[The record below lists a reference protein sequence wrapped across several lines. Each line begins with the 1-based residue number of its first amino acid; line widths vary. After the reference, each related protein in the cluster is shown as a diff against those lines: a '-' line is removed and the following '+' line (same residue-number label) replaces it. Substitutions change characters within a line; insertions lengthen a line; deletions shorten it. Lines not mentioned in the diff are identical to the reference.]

1 MRHRIVSTTAALIAM
16 SALPAAAQDLMM
28 GGINQ
33 SWTSTQLLL
42 NSEKKAW
49 AAPECVD
56 ERKWSTDCKASR
68 PQPNRR
74 APQPTKPDDAA
85 RARPSV
91 AAADPASLSF
101 RPSPERRKRNL
112 AQFVAKTRA
121 TDPRGAAEL
130 EKFVADD
137 LIGVVGTRI
146 APFGLRTDNVAD
158 AMALYVMEAWEFIND
173 RQTPTTRARAMAV
186 RGQIARSILAMPAIA
201 EASDAAKQ
209 ETADAL
215 LVQAA
220 MVANGAAIVQRD
232 GDRKQIEAWRAA
244 VYQGSKATLGFDL
257 KTIVITEEGMFPKK
271 VVGAVPGAEAAGE

>member
-1 MRHRIVSTTAALIAM
+1 MRHRIVSAMAALIAT
-16 SALPAAAQDLMM
+16 STLPAAAQDLMM

-56 ERKWSTDCKASR
+56 ERKWSTDCKAPR

-74 APQPTKPDDAA
+74 APLALKPDGAA
-85 RARPSV
+85 RARPSGPV
-91 AAADPASLSF
+91 DAAALSF
-101 RPSPERRKRNL
+101 RPSPERRKQNL
-112 AQFVAKTRA
+112 ARFVAKTRA

-146 APFGLRTDNVAD
+146 APFGLRTDDVAD

-257 KTIVITEEGMFPKK
+257 KTIVITEEGMMPKK
-271 VVGAVPGAEAAGE
+271 ALGAVPAAKAAGE